1 MMCGE
6 PEISPRSLKAYVV
19 GTIDTKG
26 EELRYVRDLI
36 ACAGI
41 PTVLVDVGPR
51 SQDTR
56 CDVCSAEVAAYHRAS
71 SAAILSNDRGEA
83 IEAMARAF
91 SNFLPERQD
100 VGGVIGLGGSGGS
113 AIITPALQA
122 MPIGVPKI
130 MVSTLASGDVSAYVG
145 TSDIQMIN
153 PVTDIAG
160 LNSVSRVVLGNAAHA
175 LAGMIARPIK
185 RLEGT
190 HSAVGLTMYG
200 VTTPCVRHVTDQ
212 LKPQFDCLVFH
223 ATGPGGQSMERL
235 LESGF
240 LSGVIDVTTSDI
252 VDLLLGGL
260 FAAQDDRLGAVVRT
274 RAPYVGSCG
283 ALDMINFRA
292 PSTVPARYQKH
303 RTHRHNSFIT
313 LVRTT
318 PEENRIVGKW
328 IGEKLNQC
336 EGPVRFLIPEK
347 GVSALDATGQP
358 FFDPEADEALFS
370 AVEATVRV
378 TGTRIVRR
386 LPLHIN
392 DPVFGSALAQN
403 LLEAIEQGE
412 RSRHEVPT

>member
-1 MMCGE
+1 VILGQS
-6 PEISPRSLKAYVV
+6 EISPRSLKAYVV

-36 ACAGI
+36 AEAGI

-51 SQDTR
+51 SEDTA
-56 CDVCSAEVAAYHRAS
+56 CDVRSSEVAACYRS
-71 SAAILSNDRGEA
+71 NPAAILSNDRGTA

-91 SNFLPERQD
+91 SNFLPNRQD

-113 AIITPALQA
+113 AIISPGLQA
-122 MPIGVPKI
+122 LPIGVPKI
-130 MVSTLASGDVSAYVG
+130 MVSTLASGDVSAYIG

-160 LNSVSRVVLGNAAHA
+160 LNSVSRVVLGNAAHS
-175 LAGMIARPIK
+175 LTGMMLRPIK
-185 RLEGT
+185 RVED
-190 HSAVGLTMYG
+190 ANPAIGLTMYG
-200 VTTPCVRHVTDQ
+200 VTTPCVRRVTGQ
-212 LKPQFDCLVFH
+212 LKTQFDCLVFH
-223 ATGPGGQSMERL
+223 ATGPGGQSLERL
-235 LESGF
+235 LDSAF

-252 VDLLLGGL
+252 VDLLFGGH
-260 FAAQDDRLGAVVRT
+260 FAAHDDRLGAVART

-283 ALDMINFRA
+283 AIDMINFRA
-292 PSTVPARYQKH
+292 PSTVPAHYQK
-303 RTHRHNSFIT
+303 RRMHRHNSFIT

-336 EGPVRFLIPEK
+336 QGPVRFLLPEK
-347 GVSALDATGQP
+347 GVSALDAPEQP

-370 AVEATVRV
+370 AIEATVRA
-378 TGTRIVRR
+378 TGTRMVRR

-392 DPVFGSALAQN
+392 DPAFGSALAEN
-403 LLEAIEQGE
+403 FFEAIEQG
-412 RSRHEVPT
+412 SKLS

>member
-1 MMCGE
+1 MRSQ
-6 PEISPRSLKAYVV
+6 PDISPRSLKAYVV

-36 ACAGI
+36 VDAGI

-51 SQDTR
+51 SQDAC
-56 CDVCSAEVAAYHRAS
+56 CDVCSVEVAGHHPAS
-71 SAAILSNDRGEA
+71 SAAILSNDRGKA
-83 IEAMARAF
+83 IEAMAQAF
-91 SNFLPERQD
+91 SKFLLCRED

-113 AIITPALQA
+113 AIITPGLQA
-122 MPIGVPKI
+122 LAIGVPKI
-130 MVSTLASGDVSAYVG
+130 MVSTLASGDVSAYIG

-153 PVTDIAG
+153 PVSDIAG
-160 LNSVSRVVLGNAAHA
+160 LNSVSRVVLGNAAHS
-175 LAGMIARPIK
+175 LAGMMLRPIK
-185 RLEGT
+185 RIEG
-190 HSAVGLTMYG
+190 SDPAIGLTMYG

-212 LKPQFDCLVFH
+212 LKTQFDCLVFH

-235 LESGF
+235 LDSAF

-252 VDLLLGGL
+252 VDLLFGGH
-260 FAAQDDRLGAVVRT
+260 FAAKDDRLGAVTRT

-283 ALDMINFRA
+283 ALDMINFRD
-292 PSTVPARYQKH
+292 PSTVPAHYQK
-303 RTHRHNSFIT
+303 RRIHRHNSFIT

-336 EGPVRFLIPEK
+336 QGPVRFLIPEE
-347 GVSALDATGQP
+347 GVSALDAPAQP

-370 AVEATVRV
+370 AIEATVRA
-378 TGTRIVRR
+378 TGTRMVRR

-392 DPVFGSALAQN
+392 DPAFGSALAQN
-403 LLEAIEQGE
+403 FFEAIEQ
-412 RSRHEVPT
+412 SAKP

>member
-1 MMCGE
+1 M
-6 PEISPRSLKAYVV
+6 ISLQMPVFR
-19 GTIDTKG
+19 
-26 EELRYVRDLI
+26 
-36 ACAGI
+36 
-41 PTVLVDVGPR
+41 TVLVDVGPR

-56 CDVCSAEVAAYHRAS
+56 CDVRSAEVAAYHRAS
-71 SAAILSNDRGEA
+71 SAAILSNDRGKA
-83 IEAMARAF
+83 IEAMAQAF
-91 SNFLPERQD
+91 SRFLTDRQD

-113 AIITPALQA
+113 AIITPGLQA
-122 MPIGVPKI
+122 LPIGVPKI

-160 LNSVSRVVLGNAAHA
+160 LNRVSRVVLGNAAHS
-175 LAGMIARPIK
+175 LAGMILRPIK
-185 RLEGT
+185 RLAGNN
-190 HSAVGLTMYG
+190 SAIGLTMYG

-212 LKPQFDCLVFH
+212 LKTQFDCLVFH
-223 ATGPGGQSMERL
+223 ATGLGGQSMERL
-235 LESGF
+235 LESAF
-240 LSGVIDVTTSDI
+240 LSGVVDATTSDI

-260 FAAQDDRLGAVVRT
+260 FAAKNDRLGAVART

-283 ALDMINFRA
+283 ALDMINFKA
-292 PSTVPARYQKH
+292 PSTVPVHYQKR

-318 PEENRIVGKW
+318 PEENRMVGKW

-347 GVSALDATGQP
+347 GVSTLDAPEQP

-370 AVEATVRV
+370 AIEATVRV

-403 LLEAIEQGE
+403 FLEAVEQGE
-412 RSRHEVPT
+412 RTHHEVPT

>member
-1 MMCGE
+1 MMRHQRE
-6 PEISPRSLKAYVV
+6 LSPRSLKAYVV

-36 ACAGI
+36 AEAGV

-56 CDVCSAEVAAYHRAS
+56 CDVSSAEVAAYHSAS
-71 SAAILSNDRGEA
+71 SAGILSNDRGKA
-83 IEAMARAF
+83 IEAMALAF
-91 SNFLPERQD
+91 LKFLPSQQD

-113 AIITPALQA
+113 AIITPGLQA
-122 MPIGVPKI
+122 LAIGVPKV

-145 TSDIQMIN
+145 ISDIQMIN

-160 LNSVSRVVLGNAAHA
+160 LNSVSRVVLGNAAHS
-175 LAGMIARPIK
+175 LAGMLLRPIK
-185 RLEGT
+185 RIEDT
-190 HSAVGLTMYG
+190 NRAVGLTMYG

-212 LKPQFDCLVFH
+212 LKNQFDCLVFH
-223 ATGPGGQSMERL
+223 ATGPGGQSLERL
-235 LESGF
+235 LESAF

-252 VDLLLGGL
+252 VDLLLGGH
-260 FAAQDDRLGAVVRT
+260 FAANDNRLRAVAKT

-292 PSTVPARYQKH
+292 PSTVPAHYQK
-303 RTHRHNSFIT
+303 RRSHRHNSFIT

-328 IGEKLNQC
+328 IGEKLNLC
-336 EGPVRFLIPEK
+336 DGPVRFLIPEK
-347 GVSALDATGQP
+347 GVSALDAPDQP
-358 FFDPEADEALFS
+358 FFDPKADEALFS
-370 AVEATVRV
+370 TIEATVQV
-378 TGTRIVRR
+378 SETRLVRR

-392 DPVFGSALAQN
+392 DPAFGAALAEN
-403 LLEAIEQGE
+403 FLEAIEQ
-412 RSRHEVPT
+412 SAKPS

>member
-1 MMCGE
+1 MLGQ

-36 ACAGI
+36 ADAGI

-56 CDVCSAEVAAYHRAS
+56 CDVGSAEVAAYHPAS
-71 SAAILSNDRGEA
+71 SAGILSNDRGKA
-83 IEAMARAF
+83 IEGMAQAF
-91 SNFLPERQD
+91 LNFLPSRPD

-113 AIITPALQA
+113 AIITPGLQA
-122 MPIGVPKI
+122 LPIGVPKI
-130 MVSTLASGDVSAYVG
+130 MVSTLASGDVSAYIG
-145 TSDIQMIN
+145 TSDIQMVN

-160 LNSVSRVVLGNAAHA
+160 LNSVSRVVLGNAAHS
-175 LAGMIARPIK
+175 LAGMMLRPIK
-185 RLEGT
+185 RLEGANP
-190 HSAVGLTMYG
+190 SIGLTMYG

-212 LKPQFDCLVFH
+212 LKAQFDCLVFH

-235 LESGF
+235 LESAF

-252 VDLLLGGL
+252 VDLLLGGH
-260 FAAQDDRLGAVVRT
+260 FAANDDRLEAVAET

-292 PSTVPARYQKH
+292 PSTVPAHYQK
-303 RTHRHNSFIT
+303 RRIHRHNSFIT

-328 IGEKLNQC
+328 IGEKLNRCQ
-336 EGPVRFLIPEK
+336 GPVRFLMPEK
-347 GVSALDATGQP
+347 GVSALDAPEQP

-370 AVEATVRV
+370 AIEATVRV
-378 TGTRIVRR
+378 TGTRIVSR

-392 DPVFGSALAQN
+392 DPAFGSALAQSF
-403 LLEAIEQGE
+403 LEAIEQGPKP
-412 RSRHEVPT
+412 S

>member
-1 MMCGE
+1 
-6 PEISPRSLKAYVV
+6 
-19 GTIDTKG
+19 
-26 EELRYVRDLI
+26 
-36 ACAGI
+36 
-41 PTVLVDVGPR
+41 
-51 SQDTR
+51 
-56 CDVCSAEVAAYHRAS
+56 
-71 SAAILSNDRGEA
+71 
-83 IEAMARAF
+83 MAQAF
-91 SNFLPERQD
+91 SNFLPGRQD

-113 AIITPALQA
+113 AIITPGLQA
-122 MPIGVPKI
+122 LPIGVPKI

-190 HSAVGLTMYG
+190 HAAVGLTMYG
-200 VTTPCVRHVTDQ
+200 VTTPCVRHLTDQ
-212 LKPQFDCLVFH
+212 LKSQFDCLVFH

-235 LESGF
+235 LESAF

-260 FAAQDDRLGAVVRT
+260 FAANDDRLGAVART

-292 PSTVPARYQKH
+292 PATVPVHYQKR

-336 EGPVRFLIPEK
+336 EGPIRFLIPEK
-347 GVSALDATGQP
+347 GVSALDAPGKP

-370 AVEATVRV
+370 SIEATVRV

-386 LPLHIN
+386 LPVHIN

>member
-1 MMCGE
+1 VMPRQ
-6 PEISPRSLKAYVV
+6 PEITPRSLMAYVV

-26 EELRYVRDLI
+26 EELRYVRDLL
-36 ACAGI
+36 ADAGI

-56 CDVCSAEVAAYHRAS
+56 CDVRSAEVAAYHPAS
-71 SAAILSNDRGEA
+71 SAGILANDRGKA
-83 IEAMARAF
+83 IEAMAQAF
-91 SNFLPERQD
+91 LKFLPGRQD

-113 AIITPALQA
+113 AIIAPGLQA
-122 MPIGVPKI
+122 LPIGVPKI
-130 MVSTLASGDVSAYVG
+130 MVSTLASGDVSAYIG

-160 LNSVSRVVLGNAAHA
+160 LNSVSRVVLGNAAHS
-175 LAGMIARPIK
+175 LAGMMSRPIK
-185 RLEGT
+185 RIE
-190 HSAVGLTMYG
+190 SSNPAIGLTMYG

-212 LKPQFDCLVFH
+212 LKNQFDCLVFH
-223 ATGPGGQSMERL
+223 ATGPGGQSMEHL
-235 LESGF
+235 LESAF

-252 VDLLLGGL
+252 VDLLLGGH
-260 FAAQDDRLGAVVRT
+260 FAAKDDRLGAVAKT

-292 PSTVPARYQKH
+292 PETVPAHYQKRRIH
-303 RTHRHNSFIT
+303 HHNSFIT

-318 PEENRIVGKW
+318 PEENRIVGRW

-336 EGPVRFLIPEK
+336 QGPVRFLIPEK
-347 GVSALDATGQP
+347 GVSALDAPEQP
-358 FFDPEADEALFS
+358 FFDPEADEALFR
-370 AVEATVRV
+370 AIEATVRM

-392 DPVFGSALAQN
+392 DPAFGSALAEN
-403 LLEAIEQGE
+403 FFEASEQGAKP
-412 RSRHEVPT
+412 S

>member
-1 MMCGE
+1 MMDQR
-6 PEISPRSLKAYVV
+6 EISPRSLKAYVV

-36 ACAGI
+36 EEAGI

-56 CDVCSAEVAAYHRAS
+56 CDVGSAEVAAYHPAS
-71 SAAILSNDRGEA
+71 SAGMLSNDRGKA
-83 IEAMARAF
+83 IEAMALAF
-91 SNFLPERQD
+91 SKFLPSQQD

-113 AIITPALQA
+113 AIISPALQA
-122 MPIGVPKI
+122 LAVGIPKI

-160 LNSVSRVVLGNAAHA
+160 LNSVSRVVLGNAAHS
-175 LAGMIARPIK
+175 LAGMILRPIK
-185 RLEGT
+185 RIEGT
-190 HSAVGLTMYG
+190 NPAIGLTMYG

-212 LKPQFDCLVFH
+212 LKNQFDCLVFH

-235 LESGF
+235 LESAF
-240 LSGVIDVTTSDI
+240 LSAVIDVTTSDI
-252 VDLLLGGL
+252 VDLLLGGH
-260 FAAQDDRLGAVVRT
+260 FAANDDRLGAVART

-283 ALDMINFRA
+283 ALDMVNFRA
-292 PSTVPARYQKH
+292 LSSVPAHYQK
-303 RTHRHNSFIT
+303 RRIHRHNSFIT

-318 PEENRIVGKW
+318 PAENRIVGRW
-328 IGEKLNQC
+328 IGERLNQC

-347 GVSALDATGQP
+347 GVSALDAPEQP
-358 FFDPEADEALFS
+358 FFDPEADDALFS
-370 AVEATVRV
+370 AIEATVQV
-378 TGTRIVRR
+378 TGTRMVRR

-392 DPVFGSALAQN
+392 DPAFASALAKN
-403 LLEAIEQGE
+403 FFEAIEQG
-412 RSRHEVPT
+412 SRPS